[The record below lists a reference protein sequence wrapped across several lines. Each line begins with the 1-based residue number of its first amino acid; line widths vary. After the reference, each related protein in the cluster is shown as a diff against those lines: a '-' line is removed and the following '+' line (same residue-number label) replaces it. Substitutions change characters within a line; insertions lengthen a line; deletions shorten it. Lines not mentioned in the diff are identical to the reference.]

1 MTSYISNFERLMTF
15 FAWIAAWLF
24 VLSGLM
30 LSFEVI
36 ARYFF
41 LSPTKWAAEFS
52 QLCLIYGTLLAMPWI
67 LRYRRNIQ
75 INAITAKL
83 PDIAQRITAVITMCV
98 LIAFCVYVTIYGWDI
113 FYDSFE
119 RGRTTGSLMDLPIW
133 IAELPVPLF
142 FFCLAVQAIIEIKKL
157 IDGLPIPTGGHE

>member
-1 MTSYISNFERLMTF
+1 MMLTSKHLKQHLHRFMSSIRLRLARWAHSFWTLRQNCKTITSPGPALMPARVFLWVKSLFMDFPMTSYISNFERLMTL

-52 QLCLIYGTLLAMPWI
+52 QL
-67 LRYRRNIQ
+67 
-75 INAITAKL
+75 
-83 PDIAQRITAVITMCV
+83 
-98 LIAFCVYVTIYGWDI
+98 
-113 FYDSFE
+113 
-119 RGRTTGSLMDLPIW
+119 
-133 IAELPVPLF
+133 
-142 FFCLAVQAIIEIKKL
+142 
-157 IDGLPIPTGGHE
+157 

>member
-1 MTSYISNFERLMTF
+1 MDFIIERM
-15 FAWIAAWLF
+15 
-24 VLSGLM
+24 
-30 LSFEVI
+30 SFYHVILNTIIMSEVI

>member
-1 MTSYISNFERLMTF
+1 MTL

-98 LIAFCVYVTIYGWDI
+98 LIAFCVYVTIYGWEI

-119 RGRTTGSLMDLPIW
+119 RGWTTGSLMDLSFL

-142 FFCLAVQAIIEIKKL
+142 FFCLAVQAVIEIKKL
-157 IDGLPIPTGGHE
+157 IDGLPIPTGGQE

>member
-1 MTSYISNFERLMTF
+1 
-15 FAWIAAWLF
+15 
-24 VLSGLM
+24 
-30 LSFEVI
+30 
-36 ARYFF
+36 
-41 LSPTKWAAEFS
+41 
-52 QLCLIYGTLLAMPWI
+52 MPWI

>member
-1 MTSYISNFERLMTF
+1 MKSYISKFERLMTL

-52 QLCLIYGTLLAMPWI
+52 QLCLIYGTLLAMPWL
-67 LRYRRNIQ
+67 LRHRRNIQ

-83 PDIAQRITAVITMCV
+83 PDRVQRVTAVVTICV
-98 LIAFCVYVTIYGWDI
+98 LIAFLRLRD
-113 FYDSFE
+113 
-119 RGRTTGSLMDLPIW
+119 DLR
-133 IAELPVPLF
+133 LGYFL
-142 FFCLAVQAIIEIKKL
+142 
-157 IDGLPIPTGGHE
+157 